1 MSTFARTKDSS
12 RTSRGVRV
20 VPMLSKI
27 AVAWLVLLSWGVFGL
42 FLAGRRS
49 LIGKPR
55 DQPGK
60 PLTQSP
66 HGLPLSAGRLDA
78 APLS

>member
-1 MSTFARTKDSS
+1 MTDAVEKCRC
-12 RTSRGVRV
+12 V
-20 VPMLSKI
+20 VGFSI
-27 AVAWLVLLSWGVFGL
+27 GGVFGL

-49 LIGKPR
+49 LIGKHH

-66 HGLPLSAGRLDA
+66 HRLPLLAGRLDA

>member
-1 MSTFARTKDSS
+1 MDRAGTKIRDF
-12 RTSRGVRV
+12 RYGQ
-20 VPMLSKI
+20 MLSKN

-66 HGLPLSAGRLDA
+66 HGLLLLAGRLDA